1 MSTIKLEDLTADQKA
16 ELAKQLAEEK
26 QTEKEQRAVNLKA
39 LEEIAQE
46 QLPKAIEQ
54 LKKASQ
60 ALESAKLFTYTSFV
74 DYLKLKIET
83 IGVSPTQKTHT
94 ISLPNAKVIL
104 GYRVTDG
111 YDDNANYGLALVHK
125 FLGSLAKDAESAK
138 LMKLVN
144 RLLQKNA
151 KGDLDSKKVLE
162 LAQHANEEYPNTDF
176 AEGMELIQKAYK
188 PKMSKWFIEA
198 TTVDGQGV
206 EKVIPLN
213 ITSCDL
219 PKDFDLSFLL
229 PKSE

>member
-1 MSTIKLEDLTADQKA
+1 MSIKLEDLTTEQRA
-16 ELAKQLAEEK
+16 ELAKQFEQEK
-26 QTEKEQRAVNLKA
+26 KTEKEQRAANLKA
-39 LEEIAQE
+39 LEAIAQE

-54 LKKASQ
+54 LQKASQ
-60 ALESAKLFTYTSFV
+60 SLEAAKLFTYTSFS

-83 IGVSPTQKTHT
+83 LGVSPTQKSHT
-94 ISLPNAKVIL
+94 ISLPNSKVTL

-125 FLGSLAKDAESAK
+125 FLGSLAKDPDSAK

-162 LAQHANEEYPNTDF
+162 LSQHANEEYPNTDF

-219 PKDFDLSFLL
+219 PNDFDLSFLL

>member
-1 MSTIKLEDLTADQKA
+1 MSIKLSDLSKEEKA
-16 ELAKQLAEEK
+16 ELAKQLAAEK
-26 QTEKEQRAVNLKA
+26 QTEKEQRAQNLKA
-39 LEEIAQE
+39 LEDIAQE
-46 QLPKAIEQ
+46 QLPIVIEQ
-54 LKKASQ
+54 LQNASQ
-60 ALESAKLFTYTSFV
+60 ALENAKLFAYTSFI
-74 DYLKLKIET
+74 DYLKLKIDT
-83 IGVSPTQKTHT
+83 IGITSSQKTHT
-94 ISLPNAKVIL
+94 ISLPSAKIIL

-162 LAQHANEEYPNTDF
+162 LSQHANEEYPNTEF

-188 PKMSKWFIEA
+188 PTMSKWFIEA
-198 TTVDGQGV
+198 TTIDGQGV
-206 EKVIPLN
+206 EKIIPLN

-229 PKSE
+229 PKNE